1 MTEKLQNQISAFIDG
16 ELPDA
21 EQELLIRRLA
31 RDTECRAS
39 LRRYALIGSVM
50 RSSSVNLAVADLSQ
64 GIAAAIES
72 EPSHDGTLIDE
83 DGLLKILK
91 PIAGIAVA
99 ATVALVAITS
109 FQSPDVG
116 STDEPP
122 QISQQTT
129 GGSAIVV
136 PASYAPGGSNGRLT
150 NYLIQH
156 SEYSAP
162 MGSRNVQLEIIGND
176 EVVAE
181 EAEQATDGDEKAQE

>member
-31 RDTECRAS
+31 RDTECRAT

-50 RSSSVNLAVADLSQ
+50 RSFSVNLAVADLSQ
-64 GIAAAIES
+64 GVAVAIES
-72 EPSHDGTLIDE
+72 EPSHDGTGTAE
-83 DGLLKILK
+83 DRLFRVLK

-99 ATVALVAITS
+99 ASVALLAIVS
-109 FQSPDVG
+109 LQAPDVDG
-116 STDEPP
+116 IGESPP
-122 QISQQTT
+122 VVQAGM
-129 GGSAIVV
+129 GGNVSAV
-136 PASYAPGGSNGRLT
+136 PVNYVPDNNSDRLT

-156 SEYSAP
+156 SEYSP
-162 MGSRNVQLEIIGND
+162 MGSRNVLLEIIGND

-181 EAEQATDGDEKAQE
+181 KAEQATNGDEKAEE

>member
-1 MTEKLQNQISAFIDG
+1 MTERLHDQISAFLDG

-31 RDTECRAS
+31 RDTECRAT

-50 RSSSVNLAVADLSQ
+50 RSSSVNLAVADLSL
-64 GIAAAIES
+64 GVAAAIES
-72 EPSHDGTLIDE
+72 EPSHDGTIAEE
-83 DGLLKILK
+83 DRLLKILK

-109 FQSPDVG
+109 LQPADVG
-116 STDEPP
+116 GMDESP
-122 QISQQTT
+122 QISQLPMIGNVT
-129 GGSAIVV
+129 AV
-136 PASYAPGGSNGRLT
+136 PASYDLDSNTDRLT

-162 MGSRNVQLEIIGND
+162 MGSRNVLLEIIGND
-176 EVVAE
+176 EVVDE
-181 EAEQATDGDEKAQE
+181 SEQATDGDEKAEE